1 MASPFTRMLMSVS
14 KKSSATAA
22 ATTSFPLFFSSCSF
36 SFLSINSSK
45 ISWYLA
51 KHFSDRRLFPCKSS
65 HLSIGK
71 KSETF
76 GAPIST
82 IVPLMRSLKP

>member
-22 ATTSFPLFFSSCSF
+22 AMTSFPLFFSSCSL
-36 SFLSINSSK
+36 LSINSSK

-51 KHFSDRRLFPCKSS
+51 KHFSDRRLFPCKSN